1 MLEIYA
7 GKNALKTIQEYGF
20 KQELFTNFLGA
31 SGGPKWFTLYGLD
44 KYLFGE
50 FFKGRLKPLNLIGSS
65 AGAFRA
71 AALCQNNPVDA
82 IKRLAYVYTNTAYA
96 KNPTPSEIS
105 TNAMA
110 VVDTLFGAYGA
121 REVIENKCFR
131 AHFLVA
137 KCHGLTAFDNKLV
150 QGAGLV
156 ASMLL
161 NKVNRRFLNKQYQ
174 RYIFK
179 QPHSELSIDDPYRF
193 QNTYHDL
200 TESNIKA
207 AVLASGSI
215 PLIMS
220 GVKNIQG
227 TESGT
232 YRDGGIIDYHF
243 DFSLNKSTQNINHAL
258 TLYPHFT
265 SLPKA
270 GWFDKKSKR
279 KVLKTSYDNTV
290 LLSPSAKF
298 VNSLP
303 YHKIPD
309 RTDFTNMD
317 TTKRIAYWK
326 KVLKKTEILAE
337 SFNDFIYKQDISG
350 IKIFQP

>member
-7 GKNALKTIQEYGF
+7 GKTALKIIEEYGF
-20 KQELFTNFLGA
+20 KEELFTNFLGA
-31 SGGPKWFTLYGLD
+31 SGGPKWFTLFGLD

-50 FFKGRLKPLNLIGSS
+50 FFKNRLKPLNLIGSS

-71 AALCQNNPVDA
+71 AALCQKNPVEA
-82 IKRLAYVYTNTAYA
+82 IKRLAYEYA
-96 KNPTPSEIS
+96 HTKYSKNPTPNEIS
-105 TNAMA
+105 ANAI
-110 VVDTLFGAYGA
+110 DIISTLFGKHGA
-121 REVIENKCFR
+121 KEVIENKRFR

-137 KCHGLTAFDNKLV
+137 KCNGLTAFDNKLA
-150 QGAGLV
+150 QGTGLFS
-156 ASMLL
+156 SMLL
-161 NKVNRRFLNKQYQ
+161 NKIDRRLLNQQYQ
-174 RYIFK
+174 RCIFK
-179 QPHSELSIDDPYRF
+179 QPNSELSIDDPYRF
-193 QNTYHDL
+193 QSTYHDL
-200 TESNIKA
+200 TEGNIKA

-227 TESGT
+227 SEPGT

-243 DFSLNKSTQNINHAL
+243 DFSLNKSTPNIEHAL

-265 SLPKA
+265 SVPKA

-279 KVLKTSYDNTV
+279 KVLKTNYDNTV

-298 VNSLP
+298 VSSLP

-326 KVLKKTEILAE
+326 IVLKETEVLAE
-337 SFNDFIYKQDISG
+337 CFNEIIHKQDISS
-350 IKIFQP
+350 IKTFQP

>member
-1 MLEIYA
+1 MRLADEYA
-7 GKNALKTIQEYGF
+7 NT
-20 KQELFTNFLGA
+20 
-31 SGGPKWFTLYGLD
+31 
-44 KYLFGE
+44 KYL
-50 FFKGRLKPLNLIGSS
+50 
-65 AGAFRA
+65 
-71 AALCQNNPVDA
+71 
-82 IKRLAYVYTNTAYA
+82 
-96 KNPTPSEIS
+96 KNPTPNEIS
-105 TNAMA
+105 ANAI
-110 VVDTLFGAYGA
+110 DIISTLFGKHGA
-121 REVIENKCFR
+121 KEVVENKRFR

-137 KCHGLTAFDNKLV
+137 KCNGLTAFDNKLA

-161 NKVNRRFLNKQYQ
+161 NKVNRRFLNQQYQ
-174 RYIFK
+174 RCIFK
-179 QPHSELSIDDPYRF
+179 QPNSELSIADPYHF

-220 GVKNIQG
+220 GVKNIHG
-227 TESGT
+227 TEPGT

-243 DFSLNKSTQNINHAL
+243 DFSLNKTTENIDHAL

-265 SLPKA
+265 SVPKA

-290 LLSPSAKF
+290 ILSPSAKF
-298 VNSLP
+298 VDSLP
-303 YHKIPD
+303 HRKIPD

-326 KVLKKTEILAE
+326 TVLKETEILAE
-337 SFNDFIYKQDISG
+337 CFNDFIYKQDISS
-350 IKIFQP
+350 INIFKP